1 MEAIITLGIS
11 ASGKSTFAGVVP
23 HTEINRDDIRFGLV
37 MPDAK
42 GSWKKYKFSKENE
55 SRTTEIELK
64 MFHDAVANKEDII
77 ISNTNLN
84 KNIRRQWIKRCIK
97 AGYKVKIVVL
107 NVPLE
112 VAKERDSYRRER
124 SVGCDVIASQFE
136 KMQQALEALEM
147 EKELFGVNVE
157 VFNV

>member
-64 MFHDAVANKEDII
+64 MFHDAVVNKEDII

-84 KNIRRQWIKRCIK
+84 KNIRRQWIKMCLK

-112 VAKERDSYRRER
+112 VAKERDSCRRER

-136 KMQQALEALEM
+136 KMQKALGALEV
-147 EKELFGVNVE
+147 EKELFGVGVE